1 MINTKLSIRP
11 PVTTEPTDNL
21 CEGFQNAT
29 LRPILKLQHELFL
42 EIFKN
47 YLVKRK
53 KAFDQMAV
61 EDRALYIEQT
71 LKTDQKLKQFLLGTV
86 VGLFTVEELQ
96 VYFENENELNR
107 RTITMLI
114 ERLKSVLAVD
124 WKEAFPVS

>member
-1 MINTKLSIRP
+1 MNPKISIRP
-11 PVTTEPTDNL
+11 TVTTEPTENAS
-21 CEGFQNAT
+21 EGFQNAT
-29 LRPILKLQHELFL
+29 LRPILKLQHDIFL
-42 EIFKN
+42 EIFRN

-61 EDRALYIEQT
+61 EDRAIYIEQT
-71 LKTDQKLKQFLLGTV
+71 LKTDQKFKQFLLGTV

-114 ERLKSVLAVD
+114 ERLKSVLAA
-124 WKEAFPVS
+124 E